1 MCGRSRHTWKL
12 SYLMDEVA
20 QVKWLNRAFD
30 DLEDDGILSVDTKI
44 GLNNAGINPAIV
56 ENQYHG

>member
-1 MCGRSRHTWKL
+1 
-12 SYLMDEVA
+12 MDEVA